1 MTHKDGGYRIR
12 ITEDTGLLG
21 TSGNPLKE
29 LKAGD
34 WLTYYTY
41 TGGECGIWFAPD
53 VARKAAR
60 DLGLKDSEY
69 EVVEVG
75 FFDTR
80 RAATLVYN
88 LFGSGILDVVSLKG
102 SLAFGSY
109 SVTKDDKTAKQN

>member
-69 EVVEVG
+69 EIVEVG
-75 FFDTR
+75 FLDTQK
-80 RAATLVYN
+80 AATWIYN
-88 LFGSGILDVVSLKG
+88 FFDSGILDAASLRG
-102 SLAFGSY
+102 ALAFGSFT
-109 SVTKDDKTAKQN
+109 VGKK

>member
-1 MTHKDGGYRIR
+1 MIYKDGGYRIR
-12 ITEDTGLLG
+12 IVRDTGMLG
-21 TSGNPLKE
+21 PSGNLLKE

-34 WLTYYTY
+34 WLTYYTH
-41 TGGECGIWFAPD
+41 TGGECGVWFAPD
-53 VARKAAR
+53 VAHVAAR
-60 DLGLKDSEY
+60 ALGLDDSEY

-80 RAATLVYN
+80 RAATWIYN
-88 LFGSGILDVVSLKG
+88 FFDSGILDVVSLKG

>member
-1 MTHKDGGYRIR
+1 MIYKDGGYRIR
-12 ITEDTGLLG
+12 IVKDTGMLG

-34 WLTYYTY
+34 WLTYYTH
-41 TGGECGIWFAPD
+41 TGGECGVWFAPD
-53 VARKAAR
+53 VARVAAR
-60 DLGLKDSEY
+60 ALGLDDSEY

>member
-1 MTHKDGGYRIR
+1 MTYKYGGYRVR
-12 ITEDTGLLG
+12 ITTDTGMLG

-29 LKAGD
+29 LKTGD

-41 TGGECGIWFAPD
+41 TGGDCGVWFAPD
-53 VARKAAR
+53 VARKAAK

-75 FFDTR
+75 FFDTQK
-80 RAATLVYN
+80 AAAWIFN
-88 LFGSGILDVVSLKG
+88 FFDSGILDVASLEG

-109 SVTKDDKTAKQN
+109 TVSKK